1 MTETLSP
8 KAIELTKI
16 ITTLMEATGNKDY
29 SQRNIWLTIRYIR
42 DMPSTHK
49 YYMAVSVTEL
59 HDVINALVTD

>member
-1 MTETLSP
+1 MSESLSP
-8 KAIELTKI
+8 NALELTKI
-16 ITTLMEATGNKDY
+16 ITTLMEATGNNHY

-59 HDVINALVTD
+59 HDAINALVVD